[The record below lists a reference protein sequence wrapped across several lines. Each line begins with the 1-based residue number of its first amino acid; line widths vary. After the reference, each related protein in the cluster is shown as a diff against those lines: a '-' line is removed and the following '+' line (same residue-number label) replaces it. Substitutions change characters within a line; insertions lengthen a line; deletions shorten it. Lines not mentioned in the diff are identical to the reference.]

1 MLPNTFI
8 NFISFVKSSEG
19 ITMMRKEYKTKSNYE
34 QMRNDYFCFI
44 LWNRLNIFEIL
55 NHIIINRS
63 RLYIRIKTGYQ
74 YLNKSEKFRLNDF
87 RITNF
92 SHSKYFISFSRS
104 FPYQICHLNYSN
116 KTMFLSIQMIDFVGH
131 EVHPYYRQEES
142 DIKLICYF
150 WIHEE
155 IKMKQVIP

>member
-1 MLPNTFI
+1 MSNLAVSKHEKICRMFMLPNTFI

-44 LWNRLNIFEIL
+44 PWNRLNIFEIP
-55 NHIIINRS
+55 NIFYQNVIIFLWS

-92 SHSKYFISFSRS
+92 SHCKYFISFSRS

-116 KTMFLSIQMIDFVGH
+116 KTMFLLHTHNRFCWTRGTSI
-131 EVHPYYRQEES
+131 
-142 DIKLICYF
+142 L
-150 WIHEE
+150 
-155 IKMKQVIP
+155 

>member
-19 ITMMRKEYKTKSNYE
+19 ITMMRKEYKTKLNYE

-44 LWNRLNIFEIL
+44 PWNRLNIFEIL
-55 NHIIINRS
+55 KPNRDCIQELKEVINIYTKLKNS
-63 RLYIRIKTGYQ
+63 DWKIYKLQTFHTA
-74 YLNKSEKFRLNDF
+74 S
-87 RITNF
+87 
-92 SHSKYFISFSRS
+92 ISFL
-104 FPYQICHLNYSN
+104 FQD
-116 KTMFLSIQMIDFVGH
+116 LSHIKYVIWIILTKQCFFSIHIIDFVGH
-131 EVHPYYRQEES
+131 GVHPYYRQEES